1 MHFWAN
7 DDALKQAKGLQAALS
22 KMAVARS

>member
-1 MHFWAN
+1 VHFWAN
-7 DDALKQAKGLQAALS
+7 DDAVKLAAGLRAALD